1 MKIIPFLLLL
11 LSSFS
16 GKSEDSLAIIIIK
29 TPILY
34 NADRSSL
41 SLKYLKE
48 RHGLIQD
55 RPTIS
60 PKIIVL
66 HHTGGG
72 TLKSNFNYFNQTRIE
87 GAREMNK
94 KQSELNVS
102 AHYLIDRDG
111 TIYQLMEDTLFARH
125 IIGLNYC
132 SIGIENIG
140 SLEKPLTDQQV
151 NSNAQ
156 LVRYLKKKY
165 NIEYLIGHCE
175 YGVFRKS
182 PLWKETN
189 QAYFTGKQDPEASF
203 IQKVREKVRDLNLK
217 SLPILK

>member
-1 MKIIPFLLLL
+1 MLL

-140 SLEKPLTDQQV
+140 SQEKPLTDQQV

-175 YGVFRKS
+175 YSVFRKS

-203 IQKVREKVRDLNLK
+203 MQKVREKVRDLNLK